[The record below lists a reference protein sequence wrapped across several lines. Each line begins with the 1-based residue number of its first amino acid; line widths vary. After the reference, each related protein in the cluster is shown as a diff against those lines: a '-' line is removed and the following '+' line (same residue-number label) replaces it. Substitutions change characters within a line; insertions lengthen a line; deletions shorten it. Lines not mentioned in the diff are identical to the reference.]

1 MKQIKT
7 DKRMVRKGFQDRN
20 RGKKITIT
28 NNNRKCEQ
36 INSEVIGNWLILNQK
51 VYNFDKK

>member
-1 MKQIKT
+1 
-7 DKRMVRKGFQDRN
+7 MVRKGFQDRN
-20 RGKKITIT
+20 RGRKITIT
-28 NNNRKCEQ
+28 NNDRKCEQ

>member
-1 MKQIKT
+1 
-7 DKRMVRKGFQDRN
+7 MVRKGFQDRN
-20 RGKKITIT
+20 REKRKITIT